1 VENPPSD
8 REDLLLDPKADPGGA
23 ALGASGA
30 EATVNPRWPVLL
42 RQRVARRAERSPR
55 FRWWSLT
62 ALLAGLLSLNITFT
76 VFVVALPTVRD
87 DFHTNFSVLTWASTG
102 PLLAFGLAAPFFGKA
117 GDLFGHRRLYL
128 FGLGGAMVSAIVT
141 ATAPDVGVLL
151 VGRALDGVQGA
162 ATGTASMAL
171 ILQLFDREERVKALG
186 WWTLVGAGG
195 PVLGVTLGSPVIQY
209 LGWRDLF
216 WGQLMLLVVAAL
228 VVALLL
234 PARAVGQARGET
246 GERGA
251 GGGAYE
257 VQDVRPA
264 VARQA
269 ENAWE
274 GMDWVGSW
282 SLAGTVTAAMLV
294 LSIGP
299 IDGWESAGVILCAAA
314 AALLAGLFVWRE
326 LTFATPLIPTR
337 YWRRRNFMFP
347 LGMQGFSSFAYFG
360 GFFLFP
366 LLMEQ
371 VYGYSVSEVGF
382 VSVARPLLFAI
393 SSPIAGYMAVRT
405 GERFATVVGAIA
417 VLGSMLV
424 FATLGPSSG
433 LGIMVL
439 ALALSG
445 LGMGVALPSTSSTMA
460 NEVAASEYG
469 VMSAAQLMVTQVG
482 EVAGIQVVLTLQE
495 SLARHAGLEDVHHS
509 TRLLPS
515 FQIGFWVAAF
525 VAAAGV
531 ACATFM
537 RPLARGAGAA
547 GRAGGGGMRGAGGA
561 EGAGGDGA
569 GGAGGKEGAEGAG
582 GADGARGGA
591 VERVWPAEARG

>member
-1 VENPPSD
+1 VPSVENPPSD
-8 REDLLLDPKADPGGA
+8 RRDLLLDPKADPGGA

-30 EATVNPRWPVLL
+30 EASVDPRWPMLL
-42 RQRVARRAERSPR
+42 RQRVAQRAERSPR
-55 FRWWSLT
+55 YRWWSLT

-76 VFVVALPTVRD
+76 VFVVALPTVRG

-102 PLLAFGLAAPFFGKA
+102 PLLAFGIAAPFFGKA

-128 FGLGGAMVSAIVT
+128 FGLVGAMVSAVVT

-216 WGQLMLLVVAAL
+216 WGQLILLVIAAL

-234 PARAVGQARGET
+234 PSPQRAHSGDGRHPVEGRPGRSARLA
-246 GERGA
+246 
-251 GGGAYE
+251 
-257 VQDVRPA
+257 RPA
-264 VARQA
+264 A
-269 ENAWE
+269 NAWE

-299 IDGWESAGVILCAAA
+299 IDGWESAGVILCAVVAV
-314 AALLAGLFVWRE
+314 LLAGLFVWRE

-382 VSVARPLLFAI
+382 VSVARPLVFAI

-405 GERFATVVGAIA
+405 GERSATVVGATA
-417 VLGSMLV
+417 VLASMVV
-424 FATLGPSSG
+424 FATLGPSSS
-433 LGIMVL
+433 LGIMVV

-460 NEVAASEYG
+460 NEVDVAEYG
-469 VMSAAQLMVTQVG
+469 VMSAAQLMATQVG

-495 SLARHAGLEDVHHS
+495 SLARHAGLENVHHS
-509 TRLLPS
+509 TKLLHS
-515 FQIGFWVAAF
+515 FQIGFWVAA
-525 VAAAGV
+525 VMAAAGV

-537 RPLARGAGAA
+537 RPLVRGAGARPA
-547 GRAGGGGMRGAGGA
+547 ETGAG
-561 EGAGGDGA
+561 
-569 GGAGGKEGAEGAG
+569 
-582 GADGARGGA
+582 
-591 VERVWPAEARG
+591 V

>member
-1 VENPPSD
+1 VEHPPSD

-30 EATVNPRWPVLL
+30 EATVDPRWPILL
-42 RQRVARRAERSPR
+42 RQRVAQRAGGSPR
-55 FRWWSLT
+55 HRWWSLT

-76 VFVVALPTVRD
+76 VFVVALPTVRQ
-87 DFHTNFSVLTWASTG
+87 DFHTKFSVLTWASTG

-128 FGLGGAMVSAIVT
+128 FGLGGAMVSAVVT

-216 WGQLMLLVVAAL
+216 WGQLVLLVVAAL

-234 PARAVGQARGET
+234 PAHKVQPVGGRANSGHR
-246 GERGA
+246 A
-251 GGGAYE
+251 GG
-257 VQDVRPA
+257 RP
-264 VARQA
+264 A

-282 SLAGTVTAAMLV
+282 SLAGAVTAAMLV

-299 IDGWESAGVILCAAA
+299 IDGWESAGVILCAVA
-314 AALLAGLFVWRE
+314 AALLAALFVWRE

-382 VSVARPLLFAI
+382 VSVARPLVFAI

-405 GERFATVVGAIA
+405 GERFATVAGATA

-445 LGMGVALPSTSSTMA
+445 MGMGVALPSTSSTMA

-469 VMSAAQLMVTQVG
+469 VMSAAQLMATQVG

-495 SLARHAGLEDVHHS
+495 SLARHAGLENVHHS
-509 TRLLPS
+509 TKLLHS
-515 FQIGFWVAAF
+515 FQVGFWVAACM
-525 VAAAGV
+525 AAAGV
-531 ACATFM
+531 VCATFM
-537 RPLARGAGAA
+537 RPLARGAGAGAA
-547 GRAGGGGMRGAGGA
+547 GRGGGG
-561 EGAGGDGA
+561 EL
-569 GGAGGKEGAEGAG
+569 
-582 GADGARGGA
+582 
-591 VERVWPAEARG
+591 AEAAL

>member
-30 EATVNPRWPVLL
+30 EATVDPRWPVLL
-42 RQRVARRAERSPR
+42 RQRVARRAGGSPR
-55 FRWWSLT
+55 RRWWSLT

-76 VFVVALPTVRD
+76 VFVVALPTVRQ

-128 FGLGGAMVSAIVT
+128 FGLCGAMVSAVVT

-216 WGQLMLLVVAAL
+216 WGQLVLLVVAAL

-234 PARAVGQARGET
+234 PSGAVDPAMGERGEGGGLQQARG
-246 GERGA
+246 
-251 GGGAYE
+251 
-257 VQDVRPA
+257 RP
-264 VARQA
+264 A

-282 SLAGTVTAAMLV
+282 SLAGAVTAAMLV

-299 IDGWESAGVILCAAA
+299 IDGWESVGVILCAVAA
-314 AALLAGLFVWRE
+314 VLLAGLFVWRE

-382 VSVARPLLFAI
+382 VSVARPLVFAI

-405 GERFATVVGAIA
+405 GERSATVVGATA

-469 VMSAAQLMVTQVG
+469 VMSAAQLMATQVG

-495 SLARHAGLEDVHHS
+495 SLARHAGLENVHHS
-509 TRLLPS
+509 TKLLHS
-515 FQIGFWVAAF
+515 FQVGFWVAAF
-525 VAAAGV
+525 MAAAGV
-531 ACATFM
+531 VCATFM
-537 RPLARGAGAA
+537 RPLARGAGAGAA
-547 GRAGGGGMRGAGGA
+547 GAAGAA
-561 EGAGGDGA
+561 AA
-569 GGAGGKEGAEGAG
+569 LA
-582 GADGARGGA
+582 
-591 VERVWPAEARG
+591 WPAETPG

>member
-30 EATVNPRWPVLL
+30 EATVDPRWPALL
-42 RQRVARRAERSPR
+42 RQRVARRAGRSPR
-55 FRWWSLT
+55 HRWWSLT

-76 VFVVALPTVRD
+76 VFVVALPTVRQ

-128 FGLGGAMVSAIVT
+128 FGLGGAMVSAVVT
-141 ATAPDVGVLL
+141 ATAPDVGLLL

-171 ILQLFDREERVKALG
+171 ILQLFDREERIKALG

-216 WGQLMLLVVAAL
+216 WGQLVLLVVAAL

-234 PARAVGQARGET
+234 PAHTEQP
-246 GERGA
+246 A
-251 GGGAYE
+251 GGRPESGSPAKG
-257 VQDVRPA
+257 RPA
-264 VARQA
+264 GEHPA

-282 SLAGTVTAAMLV
+282 SLAGAVTAAMLV

-299 IDGWESAGVILCAAA
+299 IDGWESAGVILCAVA

-382 VSVARPLLFAI
+382 VSVARPLVFAI

-405 GERFATVVGAIA
+405 GERFATVVGATA

-469 VMSAAQLMVTQVG
+469 VMSAAQLMATQVG

-495 SLARHAGLEDVHHS
+495 SLARHAGLENVHHQAPPQLPD
-509 TRLLPS
+509 RLLGGRLHGRSRSGVRHVHAP
-515 FQIGFWVAAF
+515 
-525 VAAAGV
+525 AGPWRE
-531 ACATFM
+531 A
-537 RPLARGAGAA
+537 
-547 GRAGGGGMRGAGGA
+547 GAGGRPWW
-561 EGAGGDGA
+561 GRRAG
-569 GGAGGKEGAEGAG
+569 
-582 GADGARGGA
+582 
-591 VERVWPAEARG
+591 

>member
-8 REDLLLDPKADPGGA
+8 SDRRDDLLLDPKADPGGG

-30 EATVNPRWPVLL
+30 EASVDPRWPALL
-42 RQRVARRAERSPR
+42 RQRVAQRAERSPR
-55 FRWWSLT
+55 YRWWSLT

-76 VFVVALPTVRD
+76 VFVVALPTVRE

-102 PLLAFGLAAPFFGKA
+102 PLLAFGIAAPFFGKA

-128 FGLGGAMVSAIVT
+128 FGLFGAMVSAVVT
-141 ATAPDVGVLL
+141 ATAPSVGVLL

-209 LGWRDLF
+209 FGWRALF
-216 WGQLMLLVVAAL
+216 WGQLVLLVVAAL
-228 VVALLL
+228 VVSLLL
-234 PARAVGQARGET
+234 PSQRRAHVGEGVE
-246 GERGA
+246 
-251 GGGAYE
+251 GGVGVVGVE
-257 VQDVRPA
+257 PTLR
-264 VARQA
+264 RSGRT

-299 IDGWESAGVILCAAA
+299 IDGWESAGVILCAVASV
-314 AALLAGLFVWRE
+314 LLAALFVWRE

-382 VSVARPLLFAI
+382 VSVARPLVFAI
-393 SSPIAGYMAVRT
+393 SSPIAGYLAVRT
-405 GERFATVVGAIA
+405 GERFATVFGATA

-445 LGMGVALPSTSSTMA
+445 LGMGVALPSTASTMA
-460 NEVAASEYG
+460 NEVSASEYG
-469 VMSAAQLMVTQVG
+469 VMSAAQLMATQVG

-495 SLARHAGLEDVHHS
+495 SLARHAGLENVHHS
-509 TRLLPS
+509 PKLLHS

-525 VAAAGV
+525 MAAAGL
-531 ACATFM
+531 ACATFI
-537 RPLARGAGAA
+537 RPLARGAG
-547 GRAGGGGMRGAGGA
+547 GRLVGA
-561 EGAGGDGA
+561 DGA
-569 GGAGGKEGAEGAG
+569 GGGTV
-582 GADGARGGA
+582 GADGLAA
-591 VERVWPAEARG
+591 AAAP

>member
-1 VENPPSD
+1 
-8 REDLLLDPKADPGGA
+8 
-23 ALGASGA
+23 
-30 EATVNPRWPVLL
+30 
-42 RQRVARRAERSPR
+42 
-55 FRWWSLT
+55 
-62 ALLAGLLSLNITFT
+62 
-76 VFVVALPTVRD
+76 
-87 DFHTNFSVLTWASTG
+87 
-102 PLLAFGLAAPFFGKA
+102 
-117 GDLFGHRRLYL
+117 
-128 FGLGGAMVSAIVT
+128 
-141 ATAPDVGVLL
+141 
-151 VGRALDGVQGA
+151 
-162 ATGTASMAL
+162 
-171 ILQLFDREERVKALG
+171 
-186 WWTLVGAGG
+186 
-195 PVLGVTLGSPVIQY
+195 
-209 LGWRDLF
+209 
-216 WGQLMLLVVAAL
+216 
-228 VVALLL
+228 
-234 PARAVGQARGET
+234 
-246 GERGA
+246 
-251 GGGAYE
+251 
-257 VQDVRPA
+257 
-264 VARQA
+264 
-269 ENAWE
+269 
-274 GMDWVGSW
+274 MDWVGSW

-299 IDGWESAGVILCAAA
+299 IDGWESAGVILCAVVAV
-314 AALLAGLFVWRE
+314 LLAGLFVWRE

-382 VSVARPLLFAI
+382 VSVARPLVFAI

-405 GERFATVVGAIA
+405 GERFATVVGATA

-469 VMSAAQLMVTQVG
+469 VMSAAQLMATQVG

-495 SLARHAGLEDVHHS
+495 SLARHAGLENVHHS
-509 TRLLPS
+509 TKLLHS

-525 VAAAGV
+525 MAAAGV

-537 RPLARGAGAA
+537 RPLARGGGAGAGAA
-547 GRAGGGGMRGAGGA
+547 VGRGRRAG
-561 EGAGGDGA
+561 
-569 GGAGGKEGAEGAG
+569 
-582 GADGARGGA
+582 
-591 VERVWPAEARG
+591 

>member
-1 VENPPSD
+1 VPSVENPPSD
-8 REDLLLDPKADPGGA
+8 RRDLLLDPKADPGGA

-30 EATVNPRWPVLL
+30 EASVDPRWPFLL

-55 FRWWSLT
+55 YRWWSLT

-76 VFVVALPTVRD
+76 VFVVALPTVRG
-87 DFHTNFSVLTWASTG
+87 DFHTNFSILTWASTG
-102 PLLAFGLAAPFFGKA
+102 PLLAFGIAAPFFGKA

-128 FGLGGAMVSAIVT
+128 FGLVGAMVSAVVT

-216 WGQLMLLVVAAL
+216 WGQLVLLVIAAL

-234 PARAVGQARGET
+234 PSRHRTHT
-246 GERGA
+246 GDDVEPTGA
-251 GGGAYE
+251 
-257 VQDVRPA
+257 RPA
-264 VARQA
+264 RPA
-269 ENAWE
+269 ENAWD

-299 IDGWESAGVILCAAA
+299 IDGWESAGVILCAIAPV
-314 AALLAGLFVWRE
+314 LLAGLFVWRE

-382 VSVARPLLFAI
+382 VSVARPLVFAI

-405 GERFATVVGAIA
+405 GERLATVVGATA
-417 VLGSMLV
+417 VLASMLV

-445 LGMGVALPSTSSTMA
+445 LGMGVALPSTSSSMA
-460 NEVAASEYG
+460 NEVDVAEYG
-469 VMSAAQLMVTQVG
+469 VMSAAQLMATQVG

-495 SLARHAGLEDVHHS
+495 SLARHAGLENVHHS
-509 TRLLPS
+509 TKLLHS

-525 VAAAGV
+525 MAAAGV

-537 RPLARGAGAA
+537 RPLARGAGA
-547 GRAGGGGMRGAGGA
+547 GGA
-561 EGAGGDGA
+561 GA
-569 GGAGGKEGAEGAG
+569 GGAGAGAGAG
-582 GADGARGGA
+582 GSVIEEGGGA
-591 VERVWPAEARG
+591 VGGTVGAGLAG